1 VTTEERERIA
11 GELRR
16 IREQVRE
23 RALHERSSAEVLPPP
38 RPTQETTPPTPPAE
52 PPPHPPRPRPDTGPL
67 NDLDPRRAPIQPGW
81 RGRVARVLR
90 RALGPVLDA
99 QADFN
104 ARQAQLDAALLE
116 YLDARLAETH
126 GHYDAVLGAHGR
138 RMEEIDT
145 RHLILQEELVAHVH
159 DLVKRIDLV
168 LAEGERGRVSLE
180 YALKDL
186 RERLRR
192 LEEQLARG

>member
-1 VTTEERERIA
+1 
-11 GELRR
+11 
-16 IREQVRE
+16 
-23 RALHERSSAEVLPPP
+23 
-38 RPTQETTPPTPPAE
+38 
-52 PPPHPPRPRPDTGPL
+52 
-67 NDLDPRRAPIQPGW
+67 
-81 RGRVARVLR
+81 VLR